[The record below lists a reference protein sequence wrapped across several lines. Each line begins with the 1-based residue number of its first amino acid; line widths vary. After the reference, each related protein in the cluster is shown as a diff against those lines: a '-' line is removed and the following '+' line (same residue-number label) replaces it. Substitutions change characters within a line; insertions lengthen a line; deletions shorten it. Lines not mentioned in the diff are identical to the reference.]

1 MAKIPSGIHLENI
14 TCTEQSFP
22 EFPDLLFGTS
32 NETGDQYFDA
42 TDYLE
47 KLGVTPHYTVDD
59 FMRNYFHPISALV
72 TAYELDKN
80 RVSILDVKGHTLLH
94 SNLVYL
100 FISYTNP
107 DFLAHLND
115 RVHEL
120 FTTGVCVSDT
130 YLLLRAKSRLTPEI
144 FNQGDNGKSDKE

>member
-1 MAKIPSGIHLENI
+1 MSTIPSGRRVENI
-14 TCTEQSFP
+14 TCTEQAFP

-32 NETGDQYFDA
+32 IDKSIQYFDA
-42 TDYLE
+42 SDYLK
-47 KLGVTPHYTVDD
+47 KLGVAPHYKVED
-59 FMRNYFHPISALV
+59 FLHNYFHPISALI

-80 RVSILDVKGHTLLH
+80 RVCILTPDGHTLLD

-115 RVHEL
+115 RAHEL
-120 FTTGVCVSDT
+120 FTTGICVSDT
-130 YLLLRAKSRLTPEI
+130 YLYRMAKLRLTPEI
-144 FNQGDNGKSDKE
+144 FNEGDNGEHTKE